1 MRSHG
6 IDCSDA
12 LELDDAG
19 SESGGGI
26 SVRAVCDLTEGDL
39 VATIPKSACLTIR
52 TSGARDMIESAGL
65 AGYLGLVVALMF
77 ERSRGPASPWQGYL
91 QLLPERECVP
101 LVWSLQEV
109 DTFLSGT
116 ELHMVFNTYGS
127 MGNAAL
133 LHRYGF
139 TEADNPFDIVNIDV
153 ALLVRWCSSTFSNR
167 YARARISLWRRLN
180 YSGCTSQHTEYFEIS
195 YDGEP
200 QLDLLVL
207 LYIIFLVDDAYE
219 KLSYMVDAFDGP
231 DESTN
236 IVNLIKIT
244 RNKFRKAKG
253 QKKPEDIK
261 ELLVSDN
268 VCSALISLADLRESL
283 YGTSSLDENMNMLKR
298 CCPVKDRKL
307 YHSLILR
314 TKKRY
319 HHADTQ
325 TERSLPPWLCSPIPP
340 SPPFLFSFDFH
351 LFSELSPDA
360 LPNACRCSPQS
371 KTAPVPPSLSPRP
384 SMGERDAHR
393 RLPFHG
399 RQTPLPERSLED
411 PVGGERFEGRGQ
423 AVYAIMGKNGS
434 GKRTFSKVLFGHP
447 DYEVT
452 GRSVLFKDQ
461 NLLEMEPE
469 ERSHVGLFMSF
480 QIPVEMPGVSNFDFL
495 LMAFNCQRITMGYHW

>member
-1 MRSHG
+1 MEPAAPRANPTRLNPHLRSRCRKRTPPTPPMMSRRLRTFKRWMRSHG

-12 LELDDAG
+12 LELDDA
-19 SESGGGI
+19 GGGI

-39 VATIPKSACLTIR
+39 VATIPKSACLTVR

-65 AGYLGLVVALMF
+65 AGFLGLVVALMY

-116 ELHMVFNTYGS
+116 ELHKAVKQDKTLLYEDWRECIEPLILSGEWKLDRDNFGVEQYFSAKSLVSSRSFEIDDYHGFGMVPLADLFNHKTGAENVHFTSVCSPSSSDDEGDDHASDETNNDKLLIDDSNTSSSGEDNAALEMIIVRSVEAGFEVFNTYGS

-139 TEADNPFDIVNIDV
+139 TEAGNPFDIVNVDL
-153 ALLVRWCSSTFSNR
+153 ALLIRWCSSTFSNR

-200 QLDLLVL
+200 QLELLVL
-207 LYIIFLVDDAYE
+207 LYIIFLADDAYE
-219 KLSYMVDAFDGP
+219 KLSYMVDAFEGP

-244 RNKFRKAKG
+244 RNKFRKVKG
-253 QKKPEDIK
+253 HKKPEDIK
-261 ELLVSDN
+261 ELLVSEN

-283 YGTSSLDENMNMLKR
+283 YGTSSLDEDMNMLKR

-307 YHSLILR
+307 CHSLILR
-314 TKKRY
+314 TSERMILARLRDYALKRS
-319 HHADTQ
+319 T
-325 TERSLPPWLCSPIPP
+325 
-340 SPPFLFSFDFH
+340 
-351 LFSELSPDA
+351 
-360 LPNACRCSPQS
+360 
-371 KTAPVPPSLSPRP
+371 
-384 SMGERDAHR
+384 
-393 RLPFHG
+393 
-399 RQTPLPERSLED
+399 
-411 PVGGERFEGRGQ
+411 
-423 AVYAIMGKNGS
+423 
-434 GKRTFSKVLFGHP
+434 GKR
-447 DYEVT
+447 
-452 GRSVLFKDQ
+452 
-461 NLLEMEPE
+461 
-469 ERSHVGLFMSF
+469 
-480 QIPVEMPGVSNFDFL
+480 
-495 LMAFNCQRITMGYHW
+495 A

>member
-116 ELHMVFNTYGS
+116 ELHMRLLILIIFPFHSDLEISRQTVKQDKTFLYEDWRECIEPLILSGEWNLDRDNFGVEQYFSAKSLVSSRSFKIDDYHGFGMVPLADLFNHKTGAENVHFTSVCSPSSSDDEGDDHAGDEANDDKLLNVDSNTSSSGFTIHLFQVFNTYGS

-314 TKKRY
+314 TSERMILAKLRDYALKRSTGKK
-319 HHADTQ
+319 A
-325 TERSLPPWLCSPIPP
+325 
-340 SPPFLFSFDFH
+340 
-351 LFSELSPDA
+351 
-360 LPNACRCSPQS
+360 
-371 KTAPVPPSLSPRP
+371 
-384 SMGERDAHR
+384 
-393 RLPFHG
+393 
-399 RQTPLPERSLED
+399 
-411 PVGGERFEGRGQ
+411 
-423 AVYAIMGKNGS
+423 
-434 GKRTFSKVLFGHP
+434 
-447 DYEVT
+447 
-452 GRSVLFKDQ
+452 
-461 NLLEMEPE
+461 
-469 ERSHVGLFMSF
+469 
-480 QIPVEMPGVSNFDFL
+480 
-495 LMAFNCQRITMGYHW
+495 